1 MQFEYTFLLLR
12 FSFGKRDNDA
22 EKMEIHR
29 ADGNWQKLEKTYL
42 QGTMPVF
49 ITKKRPEKV
58 PESA

>member
-29 ADGNWQKLEKTYL
+29 ADGNWQNPKKTKLHDTTPIL
-42 QGTMPVF
+42 

-58 PESA
+58 PE